1 MQNMVTSRSYMQ
13 LMKSG
18 IFWFSSPSFL
28 CGLVIAL
35 SETDWEEIILPAHFD
50 DGMSLERIHRD
61 ILRYLSDNLPQDFSD
76 VGEVSRKI
84 LFKSVNYKPRQ
95 IEKACKDLESKGFVE
110 LFFGFYKND
119 WASISLTDEGMDYIE
134 VQDDAEDGI

>member
-1 MQNMVTSRSYMQ
+1 
-13 LMKSG
+13 
-18 IFWFSSPSFL
+18 
-28 CGLVIAL
+28 
-35 SETDWEEIILPAHFD
+35 
-50 DGMSLERIHRD
+50 MSLERIHRD

-110 LFFGFYKND
+110 LHTGFYKSE
-119 WASISLTDEGMDYIE
+119 WASISITDDGLDYLDCLDGAEG
-134 VQDDAEDGI
+134 GI